1 MKPSQQSQTTA
12 HPSFLALDRAH
23 LGQGSAADV
32 LSHLEGCE
40 ACRGHLESLTSPGT
54 SSGFAAVQQAIEKN
68 QRRLPFFWVWA
79 PVSLAAVACCLF
91 LFVGRH
97 QPDAGRDEEVYLG
110 SKGFLSVWIYVK
122 RGSET
127 ELWDGKKP
135 LASGDRVRLKVDPG
149 KYHRVE
155 VYSLSTDRNP
165 TQIYA
170 GDATPGQS
178 LTLPEAWEVDDSPA
192 AERLFVVF
200 GDAPIQ
206 PNWDD
211 WLQGKAMPGV
221 AVLPFIL
228 PKSGAGSDA
237 GRLSP

>member
-1 MKPSQQSQTTA
+1 MKPSQRDQTTI

-23 LGQGSAADV
+23 LGHGSTDV
-32 LSHLEGCE
+32 LAHLDGCE
-40 ACRGHLESLTSPGT
+40 ECRRHFELLANPGT
-54 SSGFAAVQQAIEKN
+54 TSGFASVQQAIAK
-68 QRRLPFFWVWA
+68 QRGFPFAWVWGS
-79 PVSLAAVACCLF
+79 VSLAAVACSLF

-97 QPDAGRDEEVYLG
+97 QPDAGRGEEVYLG

-155 VYSLSTDRNP
+155 VYSVSTDRNP

-170 GDATPGQS
+170 GAATPGQS
-178 LTLPEAWEVDDSPA
+178 MTLPDAWEVDDSPA

-206 PNWDD
+206 PDWDD
-211 WLQGKAMPGV
+211 WLQGKARPGV

-228 PKSGAGSDA
+228 PKSSAAGSDA